1 MRISSASV
9 SFMEHPSEPV
19 QGFNSSLVTMR
30 TSSKNFFQKVD
41 RLFTAIAYAEAGDL
55 DMVQE
60 MRDQDKVMK
69 KQ

>member
-1 MRISSASV
+1 
-9 SFMEHPSEPV
+9 MEHPSEPV
-19 QGFNSSLVTMR
+19 QGFDSPLATMR
-30 TSSKNFFQKVD
+30 SELKQFFQKVD

-60 MRDQDKVMK
+60 MRDQNKVMK